1 MLKKGALAIALA
13 GYVMVGSTA
22 AVAGPRAGSAVFPA
36 AKAPVQPMIAPAKRK
51 VAKDAE
57 LIAGGGFLI
66 PAIIGGIVLVSVVVV
81 AASGGN
87 DSSPN

>member
-13 GYVMVGSTA
+13 GYVLAGTTA
-22 AVAGPRAGSAVFPA
+22 ASAGQRAGSAAFPA
-36 AKAPVQPMIAPAKRK
+36 VKPVQETIAPAKRR

-57 LIAGGGFLI
+57 FVAGAGLLLPI
-66 PAIIGGIVLVSVVVV
+66 VIGAVVLVSVIVV
-81 AASGGN
+81 ATSGGN

>member
-13 GYVMVGSTA
+13 GYVVVGSTVA
-22 AVAGPRAGSAVFPA
+22 MAGPRAGSAAFPA
-36 AKAPVQPMIAPAKRK
+36 AQAPVQPMVAPAKRK

-57 LIAGGGFLI
+57 FVAAGGLVI
-66 PAIIGGIVLVSVVVV
+66 PAIIGGIVLVSLVVV